1 MLLTF
6 AELEFLL
13 SLGDDGTEPPLLDL
27 LEHPAGQ
34 RVSRDALVAAG
45 LASLVARGICR
56 VVEQREHAHEGAH
69 EGDDPQSEVV
79 ELDAELIALHAAVHG
94 ATTAIRVDTVGPE
107 RSASW
112 VLLVGAGRA
121 AFTATGP
128 GVYAAVVM
136 PGDAELRQQVVSLV
150 MSALIDDPSAGVA
163 ISRRNLIDDVPLP
176 DASPMRMPFRTNA
189 ELGGPDASAE
199 VRERAVTDLVDALF
213 IRDHPS
219 RG

>member
-56 VVEQREHAHEGAH
+56 VVEHCEEGGH
-69 EGDDPQSEVV
+69 EGDDSQSEVV

-94 ATTAIRVDTVGPE
+94 ATTAIQVDTVGPE

-150 MSALIDDPSAGVA
+150 RSALIDDPSAGVA

-199 VRERAVTDLVDALF
+199 VRERAVIDLVDALF

>member
-56 VVEQREHAHEGAH
+56 VVEHGEEGGH

-79 ELDAELIALHAAVHG
+79 ELDAELIALHVAVHG

-150 MSALIDDPSAGVA
+150 RSALIDDPSAGVA

-199 VRERAVTDLVDALF
+199 VRERAVIDLVDALF